1 MVVQLG
7 VEPRLNAT
15 GPADNLFGETAD
27 HGTTSNQVRFPFP
40 HWVDFG
46 QNMEHSPDGKAY
58 VVSHG
63 NDGTSTG
70 SDEAWTLGNQV
81 FMARV
86 APTVATIGD
95 GTQWEFYAGGHGAAA
110 VWVPGDVS
118 KAKPKKKL

>member
-1 MVVQLG
+1 MG
-7 VEPRLNAT
+7 FRHSTDAGAAWVEPRLNAT
-15 GPADNLFGETAD
+15 GPTDNLFRKSPF
-27 HGTTSNQVRFPFP
+27 HNTTSNQVRFPMP

-46 QNMEHSPDGKAY
+46 KNMEHSPEGKAY

-86 APTVATIGD
+86 VLRRLLQSTMGQSGSFTP
-95 GTQWEFYAGGHGAAA
+95 A
-110 VWVPGDVS
+110 VQCRRTRSG
-118 KAKPKKKL
+118 